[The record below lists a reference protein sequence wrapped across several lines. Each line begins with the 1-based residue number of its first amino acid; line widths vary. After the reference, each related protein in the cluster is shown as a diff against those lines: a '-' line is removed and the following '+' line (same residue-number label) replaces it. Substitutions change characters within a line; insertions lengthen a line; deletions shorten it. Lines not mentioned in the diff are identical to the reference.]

1 MQPLLEKAD
10 SLLSSN
16 PDSVFL
22 MLDTVADPEIFPKD
36 EYAEWC
42 LLLTQAEDKS
52 GREHISE
59 APIWKATKYYREHG
73 PTLKY
78 AIALYT
84 SGRVASELGR
94 PIEAVQYYIEAEH
107 VGREAKDY
115 KLLFQITSNLG
126 SIYRS
131 LYWVDSTFFVYKRS
145 LEYAK
150 LLGDSLYVAKGN
162 SYMGRAYSLLMF
174 LDKSHPYYKQAANM
188 LRRMGN
194 YEQLVEVL
202 NEWAGVSILR
212 EDFEQAD
219 CCIQEID
226 SIPDV
231 YKQKNNHQNF

>member
-1 MQPLLEKAD
+1 MKPLLEKAD
-10 SLLSSN
+10 SLLLSN
-16 PDSVFL
+16 PDSAFL
-22 MLDTVADPEIFPKD
+22 MLDTVADPEIFPKN

-52 GREHISE
+52 CREHTSE

-150 LLGDSLYVAKGN
+150 LSKNDLSIAYAE
-162 SYMGRAYSLLMF
+162 SYMGRAYSLMEKW
-174 LDKSHPYYKQAANM
+174 DSAA
-188 LRRMGN
+188 LC
-194 YEQLVEVL
+194 YEGL
-202 NEWAGVSILR
+202 
-212 EDFEQAD
+212 
-219 CCIQEID
+219 
-226 SIPDV
+226 
-231 YKQKNNHQNF
+231 